1 ISASDIANES
11 DEESKEFPAHAVGTP
26 FIYYGDS
33 DVNIGQPFEIAC
45 IIPISEKIHW
55 LRNNESITRHN
66 FRHGHDDHSYQL
78 SESAIEG
85 ESHKIEAQLKV
96 RHALKVHEGR
106 YQCNNNHRHNNGYH
120 MLHVHGKE
128 SLLSSTESGGYQ
140 TIDEMTPSSPNDVF
154 TKTWKEQQ
162 IPHKPHNRQQQQQQP
177 PAQQHYGYGGVGN
190 ASYNE
195 LTTPWYNAGA
205 SAGQGG
211 AIHRIYSATPPDFPP
226 PRFNMMMEH
235 TVAPPEPPTIQL
247 YNQTLLNTA
256 TDSVPASATTTT
268 TLLTTAHHR
277 SHHQQQ
283 LQQQAQ
289 HTLNTYQ
296 LPLPPQHTG
305 NGHRNE
311 KYQTYSPQFVQASA
325 ALGGVTVTAAT
336 TLLTTAHNN
345 NNYNNYVPLQQQ
357 PKMFLPI
364 KKGEPHTHT
373 HALIQHIHMLTY
385 IRPDSLVPKYDDEER
400 QLVFY
405 SIRMPLVLSCEVK
418 NPKPEDALLIWKRK
432 GENVLDI
439 GSLKGRSR
447 VIKDEGKF
455 VIDKAEANDDGLY
468 SCEFNGVSK
477 NITAIGKNTYA
488 LLLSTNYNIV
498 INVFRLTA
506 RVVVRVP
513 SNNGVV
519 EGEKLII
526 PCTVIGSNPKLSWS
540 FANYTN
546 ITNSTDRYILKKDDN
561 NVENAILMI
570 ENVTLDDRGDYKC
583 TGRNEANENV
593 GQANNVAAF
602 DTATVRVKGKFA
614 ALWPFL
620 GICAEVL
627 ILCLIILIYEKRR
640 NKSELE
646 ESDTDPQEQ

>member
-1 ISASDIANES
+1 ASDIANES
-11 DEESKEFPAHAVGTP
+11 DEDSKEFSAHAVGTP
-26 FIYYGDS
+26 VIYYGDS
-33 DVNIGQPFEIAC
+33 NVNIGQPFEIAC
-45 IIPISEKIHW
+45 VIPISEKIHW

-78 SESAIEG
+78 SESPIEGEYLAENATPTKLTPNRIAG

-106 YQCNNNHRHNNGYH
+106 YQCNNNHRHSNGYH

-128 SLLSSTESGGYQ
+128 SLSSTESGGYQ

-162 IPHKPHNRQQQQQQP
+162 MPHKPHNRQQQQQP
-177 PAQQHYGYGGVGN
+177 PTQQHYPYGGGN

-195 LTTPWYNAGA
+195 LTTPWYNA
-205 SAGQGG
+205 GG

-226 PRFNMMMEH
+226 PRFNMMEH
-235 TVAPPEPPTIQL
+235 TVAPPEPPTFQL
-247 YNQTLLNTA
+247 YDQTLVNTA
-256 TDSVPASATTTT
+256 TEDGATTTT
-268 TLLTTAHHR
+268 TTTGLLTTAHHR

-289 HTLNTYQ
+289 HTLNGYQ
-296 LPLPPQHTG
+296 QPPQH
-305 NGHRNE
+305 RND
-311 KYQTYSPQFVQASA
+311 KYQTYSPQFVPPAV
-325 ALGGVTVTAAT
+325 GGATVTAAT
-336 TLLTTAHNN
+336 TLFTAAHNN
-345 NNYNNYVPLQQQ
+345 NHNNHNNHGQQQ

-364 KKGEPHTHT
+364 KKG
-373 HALIQHIHMLTY
+373 
-385 IRPDSLVPKYDDEER
+385 PDSLVPKYDDEER
-400 QLVFY
+400 EMVFY
-405 SIRMPLVLSCEVK
+405 TIRTPLVLSCDVK
-418 NPKPEDALLIWKRK
+418 NTESQDPLIWKK
-432 GENVLDI
+432 QGVNVTDVA
-439 GSLKGRSR
+439 SLKGRFR
-447 VIKDEGKF
+447 LINLERKF
-455 VIDKAEANDDGLY
+455 VIDRAEAHDDGLY
-468 SCEFNGVSK
+468 SCEFSGVSK
-477 NITAIGKNTYA
+477 NITAI
-488 LLLSTNYNIV
+488 
-498 INVFRLTA
+498 A

-526 PCTVIGSNPKLSWS
+526 PCTVLGSNPKLSWT
-540 FANYTN
+540 FGNYTN
-546 ITNSTDRYILKKDDN
+546 LTNSTERYILKKDDN

-583 TGRNEANENV
+583 SGRNEANEHALSNTV
-593 GQANNVAAF
+593 VAF
-602 DTATVRVKGKFA
+602 DTTTVRVKGKFA